1 MRSEHID
8 TVSNESHTGAFQMC
22 PDFKALLLQL
32 QVEILPTLKGLVIS
46 QWHYR
51 ELEKKKKAPGGRRL
65 VGEN

>member
-8 TVSNESHTGAFQMC
+8 TVSNESHTGTFQMC

-51 ELEKKKKAPGGRRL
+51 ELEKKKAPGGRRL